1 MLVLSTVI
9 VYYNSNVHIHLSYY
23 CTCLWMCN
31 LVIEIHDL
39 MVICNSRF
47 YTVVV
52 EYLGD
57 CFLVGYYG
65 CSLEVLIR

>member
-1 MLVLSTVI
+1 MLVLSTFL
-9 VYYNSNVHIHLSYY
+9 VYYTLMYTFIFLIIAHV
-23 CTCLWMCN
+23 LWMRN